1 MIISEISN
9 CVKFDRFLSYELG
22 LTRRVV
28 HDILTLDLGLTKKC
42 ARWVPRLLTPAH
54 KAAKVK
60 MAEDFLAKIQADPS
74 PAGFKQKVV
83 TMDESWVS
91 HFQPESKEQSKQW
104 VEKDAR

>member
-1 MIISEISN
+1 M
-9 CVKFDRFLSYELG
+9 
-22 LTRRVV
+22 V
-28 HDILTLDLGLTKKC
+28 HDILTKDLGLTKKC

-60 MAEDFLAKIQADPS
+60 MAEDFLAKLEADPT
-74 PAGFKQKVV
+74 GFKKKVV